1 LVPGRIQM
9 HYLFQPP
16 PVPSLAVA
24 GRPERLPVRRIFGV
38 GRNYEEHAK
47 EMGQQV
53 DRETPFYFLK
63 DSSTLVHS
71 GATIPYPPGTENFHF
86 EMEMVAIMGKEAF
99 RIPKGD
105 ALDCVFGYA
114 CGLDMTRRDLQLR
127 ERAKQRP
134 WDLGKNF
141 ENGAVLTEIVEA
153 RKIGHPRKGRIELRQ
168 NGELRQSGDIAGL
181 VWAVPELIEHLS
193 RYYHLRPGDLI
204 MTGTPAGVGPVRSG
218 DRLEG
223 LIEGLGSI
231 TLSIAA
237 AE

>member
-1 LVPGRIQM
+1 M
-9 HYLFQPP
+9 KYLFEPP
-16 PVPSLAVA
+16 PIPVLAVA
-24 GRPERLPVRRIFGV
+24 GRVERLPVRRIFGV

-63 DSSTLVHS
+63 DSATLAPS
-71 GATIPYPPGTENFHF
+71 GVIIPYPPGTANFHF
-86 EMEMVAIMGKEAF
+86 EIEMVVVLGKNAF
-99 RIPKGD
+99 RIEKAD

-141 ENGAVLTEIVEA
+141 ENGAVFGEIVEA
-153 RKIGHPRKGRIELRQ
+153 QKIGHPSNGRIELRQ
-168 NGELRQSGDIAGL
+168 NGALRQSADIAEL
-181 VWAVPELIEHLS
+181 VWSVPELIEHLS
-193 RYYHLRPGDLI
+193 RFYHLHPGDLI
-204 MTGTPAGVGPVRSG
+204 MTGTPAGVGPVLPG

-223 LIEGLGSI
+223 SIEGIGSI
-231 TLSIAA
+231 TLAVAA

>member
-1 LVPGRIQM
+1 M
-9 HYLFQPP
+9 NYLFEPP
-16 PVPSLAVA
+16 PIPVLPVA
-24 GRPERLPVRRIFGV
+24 GRLERLPVRRIFGV

-47 EMGQQV
+47 EMGQKV

-71 GATIPYPPGTENFHF
+71 GAIIPYPPATENFHF
-86 EMEMVAIMGKEAF
+86 EMEMVVIMGKEAF
-99 RIPKGD
+99 RIDKAD

-141 ENGAVLTEIVEA
+141 ENGAVFGEIVEI
-153 RKIGHPRKGRIELRQ
+153 RKIGHPRSGRIELRQ
-168 NGELRQSGDIAGL
+168 NGELRQSADIAEL
-181 VWAVPELIEHLS
+181 VWSVPELIEHLS
-193 RYYHLRPGDLI
+193 RYYHLRPCDLI
-204 MTGTPAGVGPVRSG
+204 MTGTPGGVGPARPL

-223 LIEGLGSI
+223 SIEGIGSI